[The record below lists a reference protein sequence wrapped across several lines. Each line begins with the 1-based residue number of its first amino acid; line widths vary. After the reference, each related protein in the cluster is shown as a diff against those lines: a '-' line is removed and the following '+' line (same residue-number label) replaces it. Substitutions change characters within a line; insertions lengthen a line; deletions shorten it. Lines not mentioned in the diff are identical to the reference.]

1 MDTTLALATGPKIAY
16 VAEPAEP
23 STRAVV
29 VLHEL
34 LGLNDDIRRIAD
46 RFAAEGYRV
55 VAPDLFEDL
64 GRKPF
69 CMARAMAAMQTGGG
83 PVLPVVGAV
92 ARHLRAAGATGVGV
106 AGFCMGGGFA
116 LLSAGKGTF
125 DVAAPFYGLVPG
137 KRRLPAICP
146 TVASFGGRDLLFR
159 QGAKRL
165 ERHLEAAGVDHD
177 VKLYPEAGHSFM
189 SEHPDWMRAI
199 ARISPLRA
207 DHEPNAAADAWRRML
222 AFFDEHLPEG

>member
-1 MDTTLALATGPKIAY
+1 MDTILALATGPKTAY
-16 VAEPAEP
+16 VAEPAQP

-46 RFAAEGYRV
+46 RFAAEGYRA

-64 GRKPF
+64 GAKPF
-69 CMARAMAAMQTGGG
+69 CMAGAMAAMQTGGG
-83 PVLPVVGAV
+83 PVLPVVEAV
-92 ARHLRAAGATGVGV
+92 ADHLRAEGATRVGV

-116 LLSAGKGTF
+116 LLSAGQGVF
-125 DVAAPFYGLVPG
+125 DVAAPFYGSVPG
-137 KRRLPAICP
+137 KRRLAAICP

-159 QGAKRL
+159 QGAERL
-165 ERHLEAAGVDHD
+165 ERHLEGAGVAHD

-189 SEHPDWMRAI
+189 SQHPEWMRPFAGMP
-199 ARISPLRA
+199 PLRA
-207 DHEPNAAADAWRRML
+207 GHEPNAAADAWRRML
-222 AFFDEHLPEG
+222 AFFDEQLAEA